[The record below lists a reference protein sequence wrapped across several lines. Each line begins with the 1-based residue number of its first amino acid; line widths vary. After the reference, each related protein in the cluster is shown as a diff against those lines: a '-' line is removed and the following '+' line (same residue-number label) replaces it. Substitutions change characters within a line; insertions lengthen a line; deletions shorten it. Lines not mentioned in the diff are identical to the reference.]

1 LNIVAFCG
9 RHSKATQDRVDV
21 RSIPRQQPHVLGSG
35 LSADRLESLRM
46 VLMGNHYHLL
56 VKTPRANLVSGMPSR
71 LALILEEKLNS
82 KALD

>member
-1 LNIVAFCG
+1 
-9 RHSKATQDRVDV
+9 
-21 RSIPRQQPHVLGSG
+21 
-35 LSADRLESLRM
+35 M

-82 KALD
+82 KALDYARLV

>member
-1 LNIVAFCG
+1 MCDPSQGNNRMSCG
-9 RHSKATQDRVDV
+9 RACQRTGWRVY
-21 RSIPRQQPHVLGSG
+21 GW
-35 LSADRLESLRM
+35 

-82 KALD
+82 KALDYARLI